1 MWQWGKLKHEFRLA
15 RRFLIGL
22 RRSFIIL
29 RQIDHM
35 GTALAIDRQIH
46 LADQQPASGAF
57 DIPESHKQTVRQR
70 VKKYTKKPSVDW
82 EKAQKIIKGS

>member
-46 LADQQPASGAF
+46 NYLDKLN
-57 DIPESHKQTVRQR
+57 DKQKRAVLLSLKQWPTS
-70 VKKYTKKPSVDW
+70 KPLPGHLIFLNPTSKRSVN
-82 EKAQKIIKGS
+82 A